1 MSREISPD
9 RKSLYT
15 VGLVVSII
23 GGLMFASTIFSAI
36 ANFGDFTDFTG
47 RARSMGFRA
56 FGGMGLLVVGTMLR
70 NLAARGAAG
79 SGLRLDPEGAR
90 RDLEPWSRMSG
101 GMTKDALDE
110 MGVDVPKIVDSL
122 TGRDAS
128 SSSNVEP
135 TAAGETLE
143 QRLRGLHALYKD
155 GILSEEEY
163 RREKQEI
170 LDRE

>member
-1 MSREISPD
+1 MPREISPD
-9 RKSLYT
+9 RKTLYN

-23 GGLMFASTIFSAI
+23 GGLMFASTFVTFLWH
-36 ANFGDFTDFTG
+36 FGDFSGDVVG
-47 RARSMGFRA
+47 RMRGNGFRA
-56 FGGMGLLVVGTMLR
+56 FGGMGLLIIGTMLR
-70 NLAARGAAG
+70 TLAARGPAG

-110 MGVDVPKIVDSL
+110 MGVNVPKIVDAL
-122 TGRDAS
+122 TGRAAS
-128 SSSNVEP
+128 NSEP
-135 TAAGETLE
+135 TAAGGETLE
-143 QRLRGLHALYKD
+143 QRLRSLHALYKE

-163 RREKQEI
+163 QREKQEI